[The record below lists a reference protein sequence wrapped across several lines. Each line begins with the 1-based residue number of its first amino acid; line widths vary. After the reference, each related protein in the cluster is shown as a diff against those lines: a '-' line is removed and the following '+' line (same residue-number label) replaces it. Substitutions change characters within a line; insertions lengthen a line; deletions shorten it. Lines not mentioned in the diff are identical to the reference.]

1 MIGLELPRLLLSFLF
16 WGSRADTGGLGH
28 STDCGVCSTPSVE
41 CVVWRHSL
49 AWLKDSKENV
59 LKAQV

>member
-1 MIGLELPRLLLSFLF
+1 MIGLELARLLLSFLF
-16 WGSRADTGGLGH
+16 WGTGLTLGD
-28 STDCGVCSTPSVE
+28 SVAAWTVACG
-41 CVVWRHSL
+41 VWRHSL